1 MIAWALGK
9 HKQCLIIASA
19 LRIIIE
25 REKKTVVFLT
35 KLKYTAKIWPKY
47 KFYVPTDNKA
57 MCNSLD
63 THILFCLPTSA
74 WSNSDHKLNGHS
86 VRIYSMSV
94 VMIAA

>member
-47 KFYVPTDNKA
+47 KVTNEGMY
-57 MCNSLD
+57 
-63 THILFCLPTSA
+63 I
-74 WSNSDHKLNGHS
+74 
-86 VRIYSMSV
+86 
-94 VMIAA
+94 